1 MSEPLTTTE
10 LGLKV
15 PEKPEQAWRKHTAER
30 WMRDD
35 RESYEMCVFMIRQG
49 ELNQSELKRIV
60 DEHRLER
67 GIEEGIS
74 RNTIHAL
81 MMSDEFS
88 PGEIDSLAEKQA
100 RILRAQTLGKA
111 SEMVDKV
118 KSAKDL
124 GALAM
129 VATAGHNIA
138 QTMAGKPTSI
148 VEKTHKFSVQDFEA
162 VKAKAKAKAA
172 VVIDVMPEA
181 LPMPQNDE
189 IEMINDEPQRAGVP
203 AHPSEA

>member
-1 MSEPLTTTE
+1 MNDLVKTE

-30 WMRDD
+30 WKRDD

-49 ELNQSELKRIV
+49 ELNQSELARLV
-60 DEHRLER
+60 AEHRAER

-88 PGEIDSLAEKQA
+88 AGELDAISAKGA
-100 RILRAQTLGKA
+100 SVLRAQTLGKA

-118 KSAKDL
+118 KFAKDL

-129 VATAGHNIA
+129 VATTGHNIA
-138 QTMAGKPTSI
+138 QTMSGKPTSI
-148 VEKTHKFSVQDFEA
+148 QEKQHKFNVQDFDA
-162 VKAKAKAKAA
+162 IKAKAAAKAA

-189 IEMINDEPQRAGVP
+189 IGLMNDELQRAVP
-203 AHPSEA
+203 APLSDA

>member
-1 MSEPLTTTE
+1 MNDLVKTE

-30 WMRDD
+30 WKRDD

-49 ELNQSELKRIV
+49 ELNQSELARLV
-60 DEHRLER
+60 AEHRAER

-81 MMSDEFS
+81 MMSEEFS
-88 PGEIDSLAEKQA
+88 AGELDAIAAKGASV
-100 RILRAQTLGKA
+100 LRAQTLGKA

-118 KSAKDL
+118 KFAKDL

-129 VATAGHNIA
+129 VATTGHNIA
-138 QTMAGKPTSI
+138 QTMSGKPTSI
-148 VEKTHKFSVQDFEA
+148 QEKQHKFNVQDFDA
-162 VKAKAKAKAA
+162 IKAKAKAKAA

-181 LPMPQNDE
+181 LPMPRNAE
-189 IEMINDEPQRAGVP
+189 IGMMNDEPQRAVP
-203 AHPSEA
+203 APLSDA

>member
-1 MSEPLTTTE
+1 MNPEEAITTTE

-30 WMRDD
+30 WKRDD
-35 RESYEMCVFMIRQG
+35 RESYDMCVFMIRQG
-49 ELNQSELKRIV
+49 ELNQSELARLV
-60 DEHRLER
+60 AEHRAER

-88 PGEIDSLAEKQA
+88 PGEIDALAEKNA
-100 RILRAQTLGKA
+100 RILRAQTLNKA
-111 SEMVDKV
+111 SEIVDKV

-129 VATAGHNIA
+129 VATVGHNIA
-138 QTMAGKPTSI
+138 QTMSGKPTSI
-148 VEKTHKFSVQDFEA
+148 QERQHRFNVQDFDA
-162 VKAKAKAKAA
+162 IKARAAQKAK
-172 VVIDVMPEA
+172 VIEVEA
-181 LPMPQNDE
+181 LPPARNEEIRITKDE
-189 IEMINDEPQRAGVP
+189 TQRVEVP
-203 AHPSEA
+203 APLSDA

>member
-1 MSEPLTTTE
+1 MNDLVKTE
-10 LGLKV
+10 LGLDV

-30 WMRDD
+30 WKRDD

-49 ELNQSELKRIV
+49 ELNQSELARLV
-60 DEHRLER
+60 AEHRGER

-81 MMSDEFS
+81 MMSEEFS
-88 PGEIDSLAEKQA
+88 AGELDAIAAKGASV
-100 RILRAQTLGKA
+100 LRAQTLGKA

-118 KSAKDL
+118 RSAKDL

-129 VATAGHNIA
+129 VATTGHNIA
-138 QTMAGKPTSI
+138 QTMCGKPTSI
-148 VEKTHKFSVQDFEA
+148 QEKQHKFNVQDFDA
-162 VKAKAKAKAA
+162 IKAKAKAKAA

-181 LPMPQNDE
+181 LPMLNDE
-189 IEMINDEPQRAGVP
+189 IGLMNDERAVP
-203 AHPSEA
+203 APLSDA